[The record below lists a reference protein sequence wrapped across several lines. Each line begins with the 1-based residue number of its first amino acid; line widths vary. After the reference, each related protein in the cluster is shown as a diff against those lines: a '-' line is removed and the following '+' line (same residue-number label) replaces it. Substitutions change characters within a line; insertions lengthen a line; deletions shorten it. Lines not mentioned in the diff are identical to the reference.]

1 MQAEEYFEYL
11 SEFLNKKKMVYF
23 DNLEIKKKHSEGE
36 LQIGLEYIKEKLEL
50 LDTMKEDIITSHDSI
65 VNETPEEDY
74 RLVMTH
80 YQNNIEEIKEEVPEI
95 GGKDEELPTLEA
107 VTKALEDLMGGVSG
121 TLFSFDSQI

>member
-1 MQAEEYFEYL
+1 
-11 SEFLNKKKMVYF
+11 MVYF